1 MFTGSQKDTRDTS
14 AVCLCWPNPFH
25 ILMLLCIL
33 LSLLISLQPLT
44 PPSYQQLCV
53 ATPAPMRSLFH
64 CLLCLCSSCLTSSVF
79 PKWGKPLVISSTFT
93 ILPFLAPRTFLLGL
107 CMKSQHVPSDHP
119 SPFLSTLFAAAALF
133 LPLPLVRS
141 GLLVL
146 FHPCPAC
153 SESPTTV
160 AATSQ
165 ISLSG
170 SPFNP

>member
-33 LSLLISLQPLT
+33 LSVLISLQPLT

-146 FHPCPAC
+146 FSSLPC
-153 SESPTTV
+153 
-160 AATSQ
+160 
-165 ISLSG
+165 L
-170 SPFNP
+170 F